1 MCCVVG
7 VRVNN
12 VPASRRAT
20 TIFTRTMPK
29 STNSSRRFDR
39 SDRDGHDGPYD
50 EANRDGSEKKRSRHD
65 DDDGGGVPD
74 EFGRR
79 RRRRDRRHP
88 SRNDEDVANN
98 GTAAAAV
105 DDDNEDTSP
114 CPTFASMNLK
124 PDLLRGIYGHGF
136 EKPSA
141 IQQRAVRPI
150 VRGRDVIA
158 QSQSGTGK
166 LFISCRF
173 VFRILFAPGMGV
185 GKIYNE
191 ERKRENNMVFYKTWG
206 MSRIFTHACTP
217 FVEPTAARGTVGRVC
232 VCIFHWHFFFRKR

>member
-1 MCCVVG
+1 
-7 VRVNN
+7 
-12 VPASRRAT
+12 
-20 TIFTRTMPK
+20 MPK
-29 STNSSRRFDR
+29 SANSRRDR
-39 SDRDGHDGPYD
+39 SDRDGHDEPYD
-50 EANRDGSEKKRSRHD
+50 EANRDGSKKEKKRSRHD
-65 DDDGGGVPD
+65 DDDDEGGVPD

-79 RRRRDRRHP
+79 RRRRHS
-88 SRNDEDVANN
+88 SRNDEDIANN

-105 DDDNEDTSP
+105 EDETAP

-166 LFISCRF
+166 FIPSSSDIILS
-173 VFRILFAPGMGV
+173 FRL
-185 GKIYNE
+185 
-191 ERKRENNMVFYKTWG
+191 
-206 MSRIFTHACTP
+206 
-217 FVEPTAARGTVGRVC
+217 
-232 VCIFHWHFFFRKR
+232 

>member
-1 MCCVVG
+1 
-7 VRVNN
+7 
-12 VPASRRAT
+12 
-20 TIFTRTMPK
+20 MPK
-29 STNSSRRFDR
+29 STNSRRFDR
-39 SDRDGHDGPYD
+39 SDRDGHDEPYD
-50 EANRDGSEKKRSRHD
+50 EANRDGSEKKRSRRED
-65 DDDGGGVPD
+65 DDEGGVPD

-79 RRRRDRRHP
+79 RRRRHSP
-88 SRNDEDVANN
+88 RNDEDVANN

-166 LFISCRF
+166 FIPSSSDIILS
-173 VFRILFAPGMGV
+173 FRL
-185 GKIYNE
+185 
-191 ERKRENNMVFYKTWG
+191 
-206 MSRIFTHACTP
+206 
-217 FVEPTAARGTVGRVC
+217 
-232 VCIFHWHFFFRKR
+232 

>member
-20 TIFTRTMPK
+20 IIFTRTMPK
-29 STNSSRRFDR
+29 SSRRFDR

-105 DDDNEDTSP
+105 DDNNEDTSP

-166 LFISCRF
+166 FIPRVPDGGEGGSWED
-173 VFRILFAPGMGV
+173 V
-185 GKIYNE
+185 
-191 ERKRENNMVFYKTWG
+191 KREEE
-206 MSRIFTHACTP
+206 S
-217 FVEPTAARGTVGRVC
+217 E
-232 VCIFHWHFFFRKR
+232 